1 MADDLTPEE
10 ERAIEEFA
18 KEVATGL
25 VDAMFIKA
33 GLMDEPT
40 TELGKKAYARAMRG
54 RDPFDNVCACEYE
67 SETRV
72 CVCTRRKLDDRVGPC
87 SNCMSGQHR
96 LRPIGG

>member
-40 TELGKKAYARAMRG
+40 TELGKKGLCQGDA
-54 RDPFDNVCACEYE
+54 
-67 SETRV
+67 
-72 CVCTRRKLDDRVGPC
+72 GP
-87 SNCMSGQHR
+87 
-96 LRPIGG
+96 RPIR